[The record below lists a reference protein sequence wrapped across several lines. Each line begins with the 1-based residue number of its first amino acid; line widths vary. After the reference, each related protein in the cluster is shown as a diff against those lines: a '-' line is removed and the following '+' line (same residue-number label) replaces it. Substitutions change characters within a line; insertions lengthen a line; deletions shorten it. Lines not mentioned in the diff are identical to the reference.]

1 MVKVAPSILSADF
14 SKLGEDIKSI
24 ETADF
29 IHIDVMD
36 GHFVPNITM
45 GYCVVDSIR
54 KTTDNIFDVHL
65 MISNPLMYIK
75 NFALAGSDYISV
87 HVECDDDTNACINLI
102 SECGKKPG
110 IVISPDT
117 SPEAVIPY
125 LDKIEIITVM
135 SVYPG
140 FGGQSF
146 IENTYDKV
154 KKIAEY
160 IGNRNII
167 LSVDGGVGMGNVRKL
182 EECGV
187 TWVVAGRSVFK
198 ADDRQKMI
206 KDLRGE

>member
-1 MVKVAPSILSADF
+1 MITFHLESDSDPDATINAIKSHGVKVGIALRP
-14 SKLGEDIKSI
+14 
-24 ETADF
+24 
-29 IHIDVMD
+29 
-36 GHFVPNITM
+36 
-45 GYCVVDSIR
+45 
-54 KTTDNIFDVHL
+54 KT
-65 MISNPLMYIK
+65 P
-75 NFALAGSDYISV
+75 A
-87 HVECDDDTNACINLI
+87 
-102 SECGKKPG
+102 
-110 IVISPDT
+110 
-117 SPEAVIPY
+117 EAAFPY
-125 LDKIEIITVM
+125 LDKVDMLLVMTVE
-135 SVYPG
+135 PG

-187 TWVVAGRSVFK
+187 TCVVAGSSVFK